1 MEMDKSNQQNMI
13 TQQNAGLPQPRAYE
27 PTFNLPALT
36 HPQEAMEVIHENLD
50 GMGDMKFDKINMP
63 SGGGIAFTIVDE
75 DGKEEPVKE
84 IKGVLLY
91 KMPFKAWYVK
101 AFDEKTD
108 EDTGVPDC
116 FSADMIRGSGCKE
129 ADIPEG
135 QICRDC
141 PKNQWGSDRK
151 GGKGK
156 DCADKIRIYILPEEN
171 VFPKFI
177 DLPPTSIGGF
187 KDYVKRLANKLN
199 PFYGVVTSMGL
210 ESDKSGGNIKY
221 SKTTFAKAANLSK
234 EERVSIKGYINT
246 LMPSMERIS
255 RESIAPDGDAVVQ
268 GEAAGVGAAGGGEQ
282 PY

>member
-13 TQQNAGLPQPRAYE
+13 TRQNAELALTQAYE

-50 GMGDMKFDKINMP
+50 GMGEMKFDKINMP

-91 KMPFKAWYVK
+91 KKPFKAWYIK
-101 AFDEKTD
+101 AFEEKTD
-108 EDTGVPDC
+108 EDTGAPDC
-116 FSADMIRGSGCKE
+116 FSSDMVHGSGCE
-129 ADIPEG
+129 AAGIPEG
-135 QICRDC
+135 QLCKTC

-171 VFPKFI
+171 VFPKFM

-199 PFYGVVTSMGL
+199 PFYGVVTVVGL
-210 ESDKSGGNIKY
+210 DTDKSGGGIKF
-221 SKTTFAKAANLSK
+221 SKATFAKAVNLSR
-234 EERVSIKGYINT
+234 EERGSIKGYINT
-246 LMPSMERIS
+246 LTPLMERIS
-255 RESIAPDGDAVVQ
+255 RESIAPDGDVVVE
-268 GEAAGVGAAGGGEQ
+268 GETAAVGAGSGEQ